1 MSVAAGGGTPSPT
14 LTVAVLSHNEAH
26 RIEACLRSA
35 AFADQLLVVDSGST
49 DGTVAIAQGLG
60 AEVHSHPDWQGFA
73 VQRNRLLAHARGDY
87 IFFLD
92 SDEVM
97 TPAFAQELQAIVGSG
112 EQAVWKIR
120 WRMVAFG
127 HELTHFRSQ
136 SQIERLF
143 VRRMVKEYTGVVHEQ
158 AQLHPQPGG
167 GDVPRRLIKARLLHY
182 SRTTVRGS
190 LEKLTQYV
198 MLGAAKRAERG
209 QRGGVLRGLASG
221 LSMFLRLYVFRLGFL
236 CGGAGFLY
244 CLFVALEGFF
254 RYAALHYDRDSLT
267 GRVIR

>member
-97 TPAFAQELQAIVGSG
+97 TPAFAQELQAIVRSG

-120 WRMVAFG
+120 WRMVAYG

-143 VRRMVKEYTGVVHEQ
+143 VRSMVKEYTGVVHEQ
-158 AQLHPQPGG
+158 AQLHALPGG

-198 MLGAAKRAERG
+198 MLGAAKRAEVG
-209 QRGGVLRGLASG
+209 KRGGVLRGLASG
-221 LSMFLRLYVFRLGFL
+221 TSMFLRLYVFRLGFL

-244 CLFVALEGFF
+244 CFFVALEGFF
-254 RYAALHYDRDSLT
+254 RYAALHYDRDTLT

>member
-1 MSVAAGGGTPSPT
+1 MSVAAGGGTPSPM

-97 TPAFAQELQAIVGSG
+97 TPAFAQELQAIVRSG

-198 MLGAAKRAERG
+198 MLGAAKRAEKG
-209 QRGGVLRGLASG
+209 QRGGVVRGLASG